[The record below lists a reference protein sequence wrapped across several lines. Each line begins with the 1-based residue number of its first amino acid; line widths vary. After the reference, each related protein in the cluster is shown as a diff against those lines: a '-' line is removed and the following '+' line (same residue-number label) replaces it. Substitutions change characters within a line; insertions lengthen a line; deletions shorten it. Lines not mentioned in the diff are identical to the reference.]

1 MNELDIRIIL
11 LILILNS
18 CLAVLFFIIGIFKQK
33 GKRATTFLAA
43 WFILTAP
50 LIGILYLLVSQIM
63 YYFRKSREADK
74 SDISFFQD
82 REEIVIPPDVNV
94 ELNFVPIEDAMAVSD
109 KRSLRKLLLDSMA
122 KSEKQTI
129 SSLFPAIN
137 SDDSESSHYVASL
150 ITDTLSTAKTSIQ
163 KYMEKLK
170 KNPENVE
177 LNLEVFNYIHEVLS
191 IKIMSRLEEQTFIS
205 ILGEVTNTLYEK
217 NLWYLTGEHYLKIID
232 LYIGIEDYDN
242 AYKWMMR
249 ANRYRGDTLE
259 TYKANLHLYFAQKNS
274 AAFLDTLN
282 RLKKSD
288 IIVDEE
294 VLNLF
299 RLYH

>member
-1 MNELDIRIIL
+1 
-11 LILILNS
+11 
-18 CLAVLFFIIGIFKQK
+18 
-33 GKRATTFLAA
+33 
-43 WFILTAP
+43 
-50 LIGILYLLVSQIM
+50 
-63 YYFRKSREADK
+63 
-74 SDISFFQD
+74 
-82 REEIVIPPDVNV
+82 
-94 ELNFVPIEDAMAVSD
+94 
-109 KRSLRKLLLDSMA
+109 
-122 KSEKQTI
+122 
-129 SSLFPAIN
+129 
-137 SDDSESSHYVASL
+137 
-150 ITDTLSTAKTSIQ
+150 SIQ